1 MFKTI
6 SEALGD
12 KHIQD
17 LSTQEIIDLMESG
30 LNMKFSAEQVAIL
43 KNDFM
48 RPLLVNACAGS
59 GKTTIF
65 ILMAL
70 IAIAKG
76 NTEPNEIL
84 GITFSHKS
92 RVDMGER
99 FDNFVSELSDTGLD
113 LSYGRPNF
121 TTFHALFYQ
130 LLRQNPEY
138 RTAQIL
144 TTYRLF
150 IRDLSDQIKHPSN
163 VITKA
168 EMLEEMFDL
177 NGYMINQGLT
187 RDGILPDESVGK
199 PLNEA
204 IKVMAEYSR
213 QNHTDEFYEDYV
225 DVINK
230 YQELKRQ
237 NGYIDF
243 NDMKL
248 LLLESMND
256 PQYLQYYQNI
266 MSRYK
271 IAVIDEFQDID
282 NLQWQIISKLLSPE
296 TMAHLI
302 VIGDDDQSI
311 YSFRGSNPKYILNY
325 KRLLPN
331 AQKHNLSTNYRT
343 GEKILKRVIPLIK
356 KNHVRLDKELLSGR
370 KDQGKF
376 VLYSSKKS
384 GFSDDSKMLRRLVK
398 QINDPE
404 INNDDIAILVRYNSS
419 RMLLADWLAN
429 QKIYA
434 NINNAGAI
442 LQNNLVYRIITELM
456 KSLWQD
462 KYKYFADQANRIG
475 FRAYKDH
482 TTKVEARTDDKFHKL
497 SKYLL
502 GAEAYNAET
511 NTPYKRTDDRVK
523 VYFNSIKRFRT
534 RMDEADNEESRTK
547 LAKSLIKDLYKA
559 ATKLTDKYFDYM
571 EEKNFMS
578 KVEVNDI
585 KKYLEEELDKYDNI
599 DDFFFDEEHKKE
611 ILSDRM
617 EQGKQ
622 EHRIQFL
629 SLHQA
634 KGLEFKYV
642 YLYGLTNKEV
652 ESAGKVLNDWFPP
665 EMPFDQFTKQWKLV
679 YNQSFKFLENALK
692 SAHIDDYKD
701 ITNNNAFN
709 PINIE
714 KTLAKKKEFAMFHAF
729 YKEVENY
736 SAFIE
741 EERRLLYVG
750 VTRAQQELCLRIA
763 PDSNPLL
770 FDLNLPKK
778 KPKNT
783 PTKEKSQ

>member
-1 MFKTI
+1 MGDETI
-6 SEALGD
+6 QE
-12 KHIQD
+12 
-17 LSTQEIIDLMESG
+17 LSTKEIIDLMESG
-30 LNMKFSAEQVAIL
+30 LNMKFSAEQIKIL
-43 KNDFM
+43 NNDFM

-70 IAIAKG
+70 IAVAKG
-76 NTEPNEIL
+76 NAAPDEIL

-92 RVDMGER
+92 RVDMGDR
-99 FDNFVSELSDTGLD
+99 FDKFVKELSDTGLEFPI
-113 LSYGRPNF
+113 GRPNF

-138 RTAQIL
+138 QRSQVL
-144 TTYRLF
+144 TSYRLF
-150 IRDLSDQIKHPSN
+150 MRDLSDQIKHPSN

-168 EMLEEMFDL
+168 EMLGEMFDL
-177 NGYMINQGLT
+177 NDYMINQGLT
-187 RDGILPDESVGK
+187 TNGVLPTVTEDK
-199 PLNEA
+199 PLRES
-204 IKVMAEYSR
+204 IKVMSEYSR
-213 QNHTDEFYEDYV
+213 QNHDDDFYADYL

-230 YQELKRQ
+230 YQELKRR

-256 PQYLQYYQNI
+256 PQYLQYYQRI
-266 MSRYK
+266 MARYK

-282 NLQWQIISKLLSPE
+282 NLQWEIISKLLSPE
-296 TMAHLI
+296 TMQHLI

-311 YSFRGSNPKYILNY
+311 YSFRGSNPQYILNY
-325 KRLLPN
+325 KQLLPD
-331 AQKHNLSTNYRT
+331 AQKLNLSTNYRT

-356 KNHVRLDKELLSGR
+356 QNHVRLDKELLSGR
-370 KDQGKF
+370 PDVGKF

-384 GFSDDSKMLRRLVK
+384 GFSGGSKMLKRLVK
-398 QINDPE
+398 QVNDPE
-404 INNDDIAILVRYNSS
+404 INNNDIAILVRYNSS

-434 NINNAGAI
+434 NINNSGAI
-442 LQNNLVYRIITELM
+442 LQNNLIYRIITELM
-456 KSLWQD
+456 KALWQD
-462 KYKYFADQANRIG
+462 KYKYFSSQANRIG

-482 TTKVEARTDDKFHKL
+482 TTKVEKRADDEFNKL

-502 GAEAYNAET
+502 AAEAYNAET
-511 NTPYKRTDDRVK
+511 NTPYKRTDERVQ
-523 VYFNSIKRFRT
+523 VYFNSIKRFKT
-534 RMDEADNEESRTK
+534 RMDEADNDETRQK
-547 LAKSLIKDLYKA
+547 LSKSLIKDLYTA
-559 ATKLTDKYFDYM
+559 ATKLTDRYFDFM

-585 KKYLEEELDKYDNI
+585 KKYLEDELDEYKNI
-599 DDFFFDEEHKKE
+599 DDFFFDEEHKKD
-611 ILSDRM
+611 ILSNRM
-617 EQGKQ
+617 EQDKQ
-622 EHRIQFL
+622 QHRIQFL

-642 YLYGLTNKEV
+642 YLYGLTDKEV
-652 ESAGKVLNDWFPP
+652 ERAGVVLNNWFPP
-665 EMPFDQFTKQWKLV
+665 EMTMAQFVKQWKYI
-679 YNQSFKFLENALK
+679 YNRSFEFLEHALQA
-692 SAHIDDYKD
+692 AHIDNYKE

-709 PINIE
+709 PVNMD
-714 KTLAKKKEFAMFHAF
+714 KTLEKSKEYAMFHTF

-750 VTRAQQELCLRIA
+750 VTRAQQELSLRIA

-770 FDLNLPKK
+770 FELKLPKK
-778 KPKNT
+778 KPK
-783 PTKEKSQ
+783 K

>member
-1 MFKTI
+1 M
-6 SEALGD
+6 ED
-12 KHIQD
+12 NNIQE
-17 LSTQEIIDLMESG
+17 LSIPEIIDLMESG
-30 LNMKFSAEQVAIL
+30 LKMKFSTEQIAIL
-43 KNDFM
+43 NNDFSK
-48 RPLLVNACAGS
+48 PLLVNACAGS

-70 IAIAKG
+70 IAIAQNK
-76 NTEPNEIL
+76 TEPNEIL

-99 FDNFVSELSDTGLD
+99 YNKFVEQLENTGLD
-113 LSYGRPNF
+113 LSTGRPNF

-138 RTAQIL
+138 RNAQVL

-150 IRDLSDQIKHPSN
+150 IRDLSDEIKHPSN

-168 EMLEEMFDL
+168 EMLEEMFNL
-177 NGYMINQGLT
+177 NDYMINQGLT
-187 RDGILPDESVGK
+187 RDGILPDEAVGK
-199 PLNEA
+199 PLRTA
-204 IKVMAEYSR
+204 IEIMSGYSR
-213 QNHTDEFYEDYV
+213 QKHGDEFFEDYIA
-225 DVINK
+225 VIEK
-230 YQELKRQ
+230 YQALKRQ

-256 PQYLQYYQNI
+256 PQYLQYYQRI

-282 NLQWQIISKLLSPE
+282 NLQWQIISQLLSPE
-296 TMAHLI
+296 TMSHLI

-384 GFSDDSKMLRRLVK
+384 GFSGDSKMLRRLVK
-398 QINDPE
+398 QVNDPE
-404 INNDDIAILVRYNSS
+404 INNNDIAILVRYNSS

-442 LQNNLVYRIITELM
+442 LQNNIVYRIITELM
-456 KSLWQD
+456 RAMWQD
-462 KYKYFADQANRIG
+462 KYQYFANQANRIG

-482 TTKVEARTDDKFHKL
+482 TTKVAARTDADFSEL
-497 SKYLL
+497 SEYLL
-502 GAEAYNAET
+502 AAEAYNAEN
-511 NTPYKRTDDRVK
+511 NTPYKRTDERIK
-523 VYFNSIKRFRT
+523 VYFNSIKRFKT
-534 RMDEADNEESRTK
+534 RLVEADNEESKSK

-585 KKYLEEELDKYDNI
+585 KKYLEDELETYQNI
-599 DDFFFDEEHKKE
+599 DDFFSEEEHKKM

-617 EQGKQ
+617 EQDKQ

-652 ESAGKVLNDWFPP
+652 ENAGKVLNEWFPP
-665 EMPFDQFTKQWKLV
+665 EMPFEKFVKEWKV
-679 YNQSFKFLENALK
+679 IYNQSFSFLENALK

-709 PINIE
+709 PINLD
-714 KTLAKKKEFAMFHAF
+714 KTLDKKKEFTMFHTF
-729 YKEVENY
+729 YQEVENY

-770 FDLNLPKK
+770 FDLQLPKK
-778 KPKNT
+778 KNKKNN
-783 PTKEKSQ
+783 

>member
-1 MFKTI
+1 
-6 SEALGD
+6 
-12 KHIQD
+12 
-17 LSTQEIIDLMESG
+17 
-30 LNMKFSAEQVAIL
+30 MKFSAEQIAIL
-43 KNDFM
+43 NNDFSK
-48 RPLLVNACAGS
+48 PLLVNACAGS

-70 IAIAKG
+70 IAIAQG
-76 NTEPNEIL
+76 NAEPNEIL

-92 RVDMGER
+92 RVDMGQR
-99 FDNFVSELSDTGLD
+99 YNKFVAELENTGLD
-113 LSYGRPNF
+113 LSSGRPNF

-138 RTAQIL
+138 RSAQVL
-144 TTYRLF
+144 TSYRLF
-150 IRDLSDQIKHPSN
+150 IRELSDEIKHPSN

-168 EMLEEMFDL
+168 EMLEEMFNL
-177 NGYMINQGLT
+177 NDYMINQGLT
-187 RDGILPDESVGK
+187 RDGILPDEATGK
-199 PLNEA
+199 PLSTA
-204 IKVMAEYSR
+204 IEIMTGYSR
-213 QNHTDEFYEDYV
+213 QKHNDEFFEDYL
-225 DVINK
+225 DVIEK
-230 YQELKRQ
+230 YQSLKRQ

-256 PQYLQYYQNI
+256 PQYLQYYQRI
-266 MSRYK
+266 MARYK

-296 TMAHLI
+296 TMSHLI

-325 KRLLPN
+325 KCLLPN

-384 GFSDDSKMLRRLVK
+384 GFSGDSKMLRRLVK
-398 QINDPE
+398 QVNDPE
-404 INNDDIAILVRYNSS
+404 IENDDIAILVRYNSS

-434 NINNAGAI
+434 NINNSSAI
-442 LQNNLVYRIITELM
+442 LQNNIVYRIITELM
-456 KSLWQD
+456 KAMWQD
-462 KYKYFADQANRIG
+462 KYRYFANQANRIG

-482 TTKVEARTDDKFHKL
+482 TVKVEKRTDDNFHKL

-502 GAEAYNAET
+502 GAEAYNAEN
-511 NTPYKRTDDRVK
+511 NTPYKRTDERVK
-523 VYFNSIKRFRT
+523 IYFNSIQRFKT
-534 RMDEADNEESRTK
+534 KMAEADNVETKNK

-585 KKYLEEELDKYDNI
+585 KKYLEEELETYKNI
-599 DDFFFDEEHKKE
+599 DDFFNEEADKKS

-617 EQGKQ
+617 EQDKQ

-665 EMPFDQFTKQWKLV
+665 EMPFEKFVKEWKVV
-679 YNQSFKFLENALK
+679 YNHSFNFLENALK

-709 PINIE
+709 PINLD
-714 KTLAKKKEFAMFHAF
+714 KTLDKKKEFAMFHTF

-770 FDLNLPKK
+770 FDLQLPKK
-778 KPKNT
+778 KKV
-783 PTKEKSQ
+783 KKI

>member
-1 MFKTI
+1 MMGDETI
-6 SEALGD
+6 QE
-12 KHIQD
+12 
-17 LSTQEIIDLMESG
+17 LSTKEIIDLMESG
-30 LNMKFSAEQVAIL
+30 LNMKFSAEQIKIL
-43 KNDFM
+43 NNDFM

-70 IAIAKG
+70 IAVAKG
-76 NTEPNEIL
+76 NAAPDEIL

-92 RVDMGER
+92 RVDMGDR
-99 FDNFVSELSDTGLD
+99 FDKFVKELSDTGLEFPI
-113 LSYGRPNF
+113 GRPNF

-138 RTAQIL
+138 QRSQVL
-144 TTYRLF
+144 TSYRLF
-150 IRDLSDQIKHPSN
+150 MRDLSDQIKHPSN

-168 EMLEEMFDL
+168 EMLGEMFDL
-177 NGYMINQGLT
+177 NDYMINQGLT
-187 RDGILPDESVGK
+187 TNGVLPTVTEDK
-199 PLNEA
+199 PLRES
-204 IKVMAEYSR
+204 IKVMSEYSR
-213 QNHTDEFYEDYV
+213 QNHDDDFYADYL

-230 YQELKRQ
+230 YQELKRR

-256 PQYLQYYQNI
+256 PQYLQYYQRI
-266 MSRYK
+266 MARYK

-282 NLQWQIISKLLSPE
+282 NLQWEIISKLLSPE
-296 TMAHLI
+296 TMQHLI

-311 YSFRGSNPKYILNY
+311 YSFRGSNPQYILNY
-325 KRLLPN
+325 KQLLPD
-331 AQKHNLSTNYRT
+331 AQKLNLSTNYRT

-356 KNHVRLDKELLSGR
+356 QNHVRLDKELLSGR
-370 KDQGKF
+370 PDVGKF

-384 GFSDDSKMLRRLVK
+384 GFSGGSKMLKRLVK
-398 QINDPE
+398 QVNDPE
-404 INNDDIAILVRYNSS
+404 INNNDIAILVRYNSS

-434 NINNAGAI
+434 NINNSGAI
-442 LQNNLVYRIITELM
+442 LQNNLIYRIITELM
-456 KSLWQD
+456 KALWQD
-462 KYKYFADQANRIG
+462 KYKYFSSQANRIG

-482 TTKVEARTDDKFHKL
+482 TTKVEKRADDEFNKL

-502 GAEAYNAET
+502 AAEAYNAET
-511 NTPYKRTDDRVK
+511 NTPYKRTDERVQ
-523 VYFNSIKRFRT
+523 VYFNSIKRFKT
-534 RMDEADNEESRTK
+534 RMDEADNDETRQK
-547 LAKSLIKDLYKA
+547 LSKSLIKDLYTA
-559 ATKLTDKYFDYM
+559 ATKLTDRYFDFM

-585 KKYLEEELDKYDNI
+585 KKYLEDELDEYKNI
-599 DDFFFDEEHKKE
+599 DDFFFDEEHKKD
-611 ILSDRM
+611 ILSNRM
-617 EQGKQ
+617 EQDKQ
-622 EHRIQFL
+622 QHRIQFL

-642 YLYGLTNKEV
+642 YLYGLTDKEV
-652 ESAGKVLNDWFPP
+652 ERAGVVLNNWFPP
-665 EMPFDQFTKQWKLV
+665 EMTMAQFVKQWKYI
-679 YNQSFKFLENALK
+679 YNRSFEFLEHALQA
-692 SAHIDDYKD
+692 AHIDNYKE

-709 PINIE
+709 PVNMD
-714 KTLAKKKEFAMFHAF
+714 KTLEKSKEYAMFHTF

-750 VTRAQQELCLRIA
+750 VTRAQQELSLRIA

-770 FDLNLPKK
+770 FELKLPKK
-778 KPKNT
+778 KPK
-783 PTKEKSQ
+783 K

>member
-1 MFKTI
+1 MSRI
-6 SEALGD
+6 ILGD
-12 KHIQD
+12 KNIQD
-17 LSTQEIIDLMESG
+17 LSTQEVIDLMESG
-30 LNMKFSAEQVAIL
+30 LNMKFSDEQIAIL
-43 KNDFM
+43 NNDFTK
-48 RPLLVNACAGS
+48 PLLVNACAGS

-76 NTEPNEIL
+76 NADPDEIL

-99 FDNFVSELSDTGLD
+99 YNKFVSELSDSGLD
-113 LSYGRPNF
+113 FAVGRPNF

-130 LLRQNPEY
+130 LLRQNPQY
-138 RTAQIL
+138 RDARVL
-144 TTYRLF
+144 TSYRLF
-150 IRDLSDQIKHPSN
+150 MRDLTDQIKHPSN
-163 VITKA
+163 IITKA

-177 NGYMINQGLT
+177 NDYMINQGLT
-187 RDGILPDESVGK
+187 TDGILPTVSANQ
-199 PLNEA
+199 PLVDS
-204 IKVMAEYSR
+204 IKVMSEFSR
-213 QNHTDEFYEDYV
+213 QNHTEDFYSDYV
-225 DVINK
+225 DVMEQ
-230 YQELKRQ
+230 YQALKRRD
-237 NGYIDF
+237 GYIDF
-243 NDMKL
+243 NDMKML
-248 LLLESMND
+248 LLASMND
-256 PQYLQYYQNI
+256 EQTLKYYQQI

-296 TMAHLI
+296 TMQHLI

-356 KNHVRLDKELLSGR
+356 HNHVRLDKELLSGR
-370 KDQGKF
+370 PDMGKF

-384 GFSDDSKMLRRLVK
+384 GFSGGSKMLKRLVK

-429 QKIYA
+429 QEIYA

-442 LQNNLVYRIITELM
+442 LQNNIVYRIIVGLM
-456 KSLWQD
+456 KALWQD
-462 KYKYFADQANRIG
+462 KYKYFAEQANRIG
-475 FRAYKDH
+475 FRAYKNH
-482 TTKVEARTDDKFHKL
+482 TEKVEARTDDSFRKL

-502 GAEAYNAET
+502 AAEAYNVEN
-511 NTPYKRTDDRVK
+511 NTPFKRTDDRVQ
-523 VYFNSIKRFRT
+523 VYFNSIKRFKT
-534 RMDEADNEESRTK
+534 RMAEAESDESKTK
-547 LAKSLIKDLYKA
+547 IAKSLIKDLYQA
-559 ATKLTDKYFDYM
+559 ATRLTDKYFDYM

-578 KVEVNDI
+578 KTEVNDI
-585 KKYLEEELDKYDNI
+585 KTYLEEELEKYANI

-629 SLHQA
+629 SLHQS

-642 YLYGLTNKEV
+642 YLYGLTDKEV
-652 ESAGKVLNDWFPP
+652 ERSGMALNDWFPP
-665 EMPFDQFTKQWKLV
+665 EMPFDQFVKKWKLIFNKN
-679 YNQSFKFLENALK
+679 YEFLKKALQ

-701 ITNNNAFN
+701 ITDNNAFN
-709 PINIE
+709 PINLD
-714 KTLAKKKEFAMFHAF
+714 KTLDKKKEFTMFHLF
-729 YKEVENY
+729 YKEIENY

-770 FDLNLPKK
+770 FELKLPKK
-778 KPKNT
+778 KPQK
-783 PTKEKSQ
+783 

>member
-1 MFKTI
+1 MGDETI
-6 SEALGD
+6 QE
-12 KHIQD
+12 
-17 LSTQEIIDLMESG
+17 LSTKEIIDLMESG
-30 LNMKFSAEQVAIL
+30 LNMKFSAEQIKIL
-43 KNDFM
+43 NNDFM

-70 IAIAKG
+70 IAVAKG
-76 NTEPNEIL
+76 NAAPDEIL

-99 FDNFVSELSDTGLD
+99 FDKFVKELSDTGLEFPI
-113 LSYGRPNF
+113 GRPNF

-138 RTAQIL
+138 QRSQVL
-144 TTYRLF
+144 TSYRLF
-150 IRDLSDQIKHPSN
+150 MRDLSDQIKHPSN

-168 EMLEEMFDL
+168 EMLGEMFDL
-177 NGYMINQGLT
+177 NDYMINQGLT
-187 RDGILPDESVGK
+187 TNGVLPTVTEDK
-199 PLNEA
+199 PLRES
-204 IKVMAEYSR
+204 IKVMSEYSR
-213 QNHTDEFYEDYV
+213 QNHDDDFYADYL

-230 YQELKRQ
+230 YQELKRR

-256 PQYLQYYQNI
+256 PQYLQYYQRI
-266 MSRYK
+266 MARYK

-282 NLQWQIISKLLSPE
+282 NLQWEIISKLLSPE
-296 TMAHLI
+296 TMQHLI

-311 YSFRGSNPKYILNY
+311 YSFRGSNPQYILNY
-325 KRLLPN
+325 KQLLPD
-331 AQKHNLSTNYRT
+331 AQKLNLSTNYRT

-356 KNHVRLDKELLSGR
+356 QNHVRLDKELLSGR
-370 KDQGKF
+370 PDVGKF

-384 GFSDDSKMLRRLVK
+384 GFSGGSKMLKRLVK
-398 QINDPE
+398 QVNDPE
-404 INNDDIAILVRYNSS
+404 INNNDIAILVRYNSS

-434 NINNAGAI
+434 NINNSGAI
-442 LQNNLVYRIITELM
+442 LQNNLIYRIITELM
-456 KSLWQD
+456 KALWQD
-462 KYKYFADQANRIG
+462 KYKYFSSQANRIG

-482 TTKVEARTDDKFHKL
+482 TTKVEKRADDEFNKL

-502 GAEAYNAET
+502 AAEAYNAET
-511 NTPYKRTDDRVK
+511 NTPYKRTDERVQ
-523 VYFNSIKRFRT
+523 VYFNSIKRFKT
-534 RMDEADNEESRTK
+534 RMDEADNDETRQK
-547 LAKSLIKDLYKA
+547 LSKSLIKDLYTA
-559 ATKLTDKYFDYM
+559 ATKLTDRYFDFM

-585 KKYLEEELDKYDNI
+585 KKYLEDELDEYKNI
-599 DDFFFDEEHKKE
+599 DDFFFDEEHKKD
-611 ILSDRM
+611 ILSNRM
-617 EQGKQ
+617 EQDKQ
-622 EHRIQFL
+622 QHRIQFL

-642 YLYGLTNKEV
+642 YLYGLTDKEV
-652 ESAGKVLNDWFPP
+652 ERAGVVLNNWFPP
-665 EMPFDQFTKQWKLV
+665 EMTIEQFVKQWKYI
-679 YNQSFKFLENALK
+679 YNRSFEFLERALQ
-692 SAHIDDYKD
+692 SAHIDNYKE

-709 PINIE
+709 PINMD
-714 KTLAKKKEFAMFHAF
+714 KTLEKSKEYAMFHTF

-750 VTRAQQELCLRIA
+750 VTRAQQELSLRIA

-770 FDLNLPKK
+770 FELKLPKK
-778 KPKNT
+778 KPK
-783 PTKEKSQ
+783 K

>member
-1 MFKTI
+1 MKVMGDKTI
-6 SEALGD
+6 QE
-12 KHIQD
+12 
-17 LSTQEIIDLMESG
+17 LSTNEIIDLMESG
-30 LNMKFSAEQVAIL
+30 LNMKFSDEQIKIL
-43 KNDFM
+43 NNDFTK
-48 RPLLVNACAGS
+48 PLLVNACAGS

-70 IAIAKG
+70 IAVAKG
-76 NTEPNEIL
+76 NADPDEIL

-92 RVDMGER
+92 RVDMGNR
-99 FDNFVSELSDTGLD
+99 FNKFVTELSDTGLEFPV
-113 LSYGRPNF
+113 GRPNF

-138 RTAQIL
+138 RDAQVL
-144 TTYRLF
+144 TSYRLF
-150 IRDLSDQIKHPSN
+150 MRDLSDQIKHPSN

-177 NGYMINQGLT
+177 NEYMINQGLT
-187 RDGILPDESVGK
+187 TDGILPTVTENE
-199 PLNEA
+199 PLSQS

-213 QNHTDEFYEDYV
+213 QNHDDNFYEDYV
-225 DVINK
+225 DVIDK
-230 YQELKRQ
+230 YQELKRRD
-237 NGYIDF
+237 GYIDF
-243 NDMKL
+243 NDMKML
-248 LLLESMND
+248 LLDSMNN
-256 PQYLQYYQNI
+256 PEYLQYYQNI

-296 TMAHLI
+296 TMQHLI

-311 YSFRGSNPKYILNY
+311 YSFRGSNPQYILNY
-325 KRLLPN
+325 KRLLPD
-331 AQKHNLSTNYRT
+331 AQKLNLSTNYRT
-343 GEKILKRVIPLIK
+343 GEKILKRVVPLIK
-356 KNHVRLDKELLSGR
+356 HNHVRLDKDLLSGR
-370 KDQGKF
+370 PDVGKF

-384 GFSDDSKMLRRLVK
+384 GFSRTSKMLKRLVK

-429 QKIYA
+429 QEIYA
-434 NINNAGAI
+434 NINNSGAI
-442 LQNNLVYRIITELM
+442 LQNNLIYRIITELM
-456 KSLWQD
+456 KALWQD
-462 KYKYFADQANRIG
+462 KYKYFANQANRIG

-482 TTKVEARTDDKFHKL
+482 TIKVETRANDEFHKL

-502 GAEAYNAET
+502 AAEAYNAET
-511 NTPYKRTDDRVK
+511 NTPYKRTDERVQ
-523 VYFNSIKRFRT
+523 VYFNSIKRFKNK
-534 RMDEADNEESRTK
+534 MNDSDDEATK
-547 LAKSLIKDLYKA
+547 QKLSKSLMKDLYKA
-559 ATKLTDKYFDYM
+559 AIKLTDKYFDFM
-571 EEKNFMS
+571 EDKNFMS

-585 KKYLEEELDKYDNI
+585 KAYLEEEIETYTDVDA
-599 DDFFFDEEHKKE
+599 FFLDEEQKKN
-611 ILSDRM
+611 ILSSRM

-652 ESAGKVLNDWFPP
+652 ESAAVALNNWFPP
-665 EMPFDQFTKQWKLV
+665 EMPFDQFVKKWKLV
-679 YNQSFKFLENALK
+679 YNKSYEFLERALQ
-692 SAHIDDYKD
+692 SAHIDNYKD
-701 ITNNNAFN
+701 ITNNNGFN
-709 PINIE
+709 PINLD
-714 KTLAKKKEFAMFHAF
+714 KTLDKKKEFSMFHIF

-770 FDLNLPKK
+770 FEMRLPKK
-778 KPKNT
+778 K
-783 PTKEKSQ
+783 TKK

>member
-1 MFKTI
+1 MSI
-6 SEALGD
+6 VLGD
-12 KHIQD
+12 KNIQE
-17 LSTQEIIDLMESG
+17 LSTEEIIDLMESG
-30 LNMKFSAEQVAIL
+30 LNMKFSAEQIAIL
-43 KNDFM
+43 NNDFT

-70 IAIAKG
+70 ITIAK
-76 NTEPNEIL
+76 NNAEPDEIL

-99 FDNFVSELSDTGLD
+99 YDRFVKELSDTGLNF
-113 LSYGRPNF
+113 SIGRPNF

-138 RTAQIL
+138 QQAQVL

-177 NGYMINQGLT
+177 NDYMINQGLT
-187 RDGILPDESVGK
+187 TDGVLPDSTTGK
-199 PLNEA
+199 PLSAA
-204 IKVMAEYSR
+204 IKVMSEFSR
-213 QNHTDEFYEDYV
+213 QNHTEDFYSDYV
-225 DVINK
+225 NVIEK
-230 YQELKRQ
+230 YQELKRR

-248 LLLESMND
+248 LLLESMKD
-256 PQYLQYYQNI
+256 PQYLQYYQRI

-282 NLQWQIISKLLSPE
+282 NLQWKIISKLLSPE
-296 TMAHLI
+296 TMQHLI

-343 GEKILKRVIPLIK
+343 GEKILDRVIPLIK

-370 KDQGKF
+370 KDMGKF

-384 GFSDDSKMLRRLVK
+384 GFSGESKMLKRLVK

-429 QKIYA
+429 QKIYT

-442 LQNNLVYRIITELM
+442 LQNNIVYRIITELM
-456 KSLWQD
+456 KALWQD
-462 KYKYFADQANRIG
+462 KYRYFANQANRIG

-482 TTKVEARTDDKFHKL
+482 TGKVEARTDDNFRKL

-502 GAEAYNAET
+502 AAEAYNAET
-511 NTPYKRTDDRVK
+511 NTPYKRTDDRIK
-523 VYFNSIKRFRT
+523 VYYNSIQRFKT
-534 RMDEADNEESRTK
+534 RMDEADNDESK
-547 LAKSLIKDLYKA
+547 QKISKSLIKDLYKA

-585 KKYLEEELDKYDNI
+585 KKYLEDELEKYQSI
-599 DDFFFDEEHKKE
+599 DDFFTDEANKKD

-665 EMPFDQFTKQWKLV
+665 EMPFDQFVKKWKLV
-679 YNQSFKFLENALK
+679 YKQSFKFLENSLK
-692 SAHIDDYKD
+692 SAHIDNYKD

-709 PINIE
+709 PINLD
-714 KTLAKKKEFAMFHAF
+714 KTLDKKKEFSMFHVF

-750 VTRAQQELCLRIA
+750 VTRAQQELVLRIA

-770 FDLNLPKK
+770 FDLKLPKK
-778 KPKNT
+778 KSKKT
-783 PTKEKSQ
+783 EKK

>member
-1 MFKTI
+1 
-6 SEALGD
+6 
-12 KHIQD
+12 
-17 LSTQEIIDLMESG
+17 MESG
-30 LNMKFSAEQVAIL
+30 LNMKFSAEQIAIL
-43 KNDFM
+43 NNDFSK
-48 RPLLVNACAGS
+48 PLLVNACAGS

-70 IAIAKG
+70 IAIAQG
-76 NTEPNEIL
+76 NAEPNEIL

-92 RVDMGER
+92 RVDMGQR
-99 FDNFVSELSDTGLD
+99 YNKFVAELENTGLN
-113 LSYGRPNF
+113 LSSGRPNF

-138 RTAQIL
+138 RSAQVL
-144 TTYRLF
+144 TSYRLF
-150 IRDLSDQIKHPSN
+150 IRELSDEIKHPSN

-168 EMLEEMFDL
+168 EMLEEMFNL
-177 NGYMINQGLT
+177 NDYMINQGLT
-187 RDGILPDESVGK
+187 RDGILPDEATGK
-199 PLNEA
+199 PLSTA
-204 IKVMAEYSR
+204 IEIMTGYSR
-213 QNHTDEFYEDYV
+213 QKHNDEFFEDYL
-225 DVINK
+225 DVIEK
-230 YQELKRQ
+230 YQSLKRQ

-256 PQYLQYYQNI
+256 PQYLQYYQRI
-266 MSRYK
+266 MARYK

-296 TMAHLI
+296 TMSHLI

-325 KRLLPN
+325 KCLLPN

-356 KNHVRLDKELLSGR
+356 KNHERLDKELLSGR

-384 GFSDDSKMLRRLVK
+384 GFSGDSKMLRRLVK
-398 QINDPE
+398 QVNDPE
-404 INNDDIAILVRYNSS
+404 IENDDIAILVRYNSS

-434 NINNAGAI
+434 NINNSSAI
-442 LQNNLVYRIITELM
+442 LQNNIVYRIITELM
-456 KSLWQD
+456 KAMWQD
-462 KYKYFADQANRIG
+462 KYRYFANQANRIG

-482 TTKVEARTDDKFHKL
+482 TVKVEKRTDDNFHKL

-502 GAEAYNAET
+502 GAEAYNAEN
-511 NTPYKRTDDRVK
+511 NTPYKRTDERVK
-523 VYFNSIKRFRT
+523 IYFNSIQRFKT
-534 RMDEADNEESRTK
+534 KMAEADNVETKNK

-585 KKYLEEELDKYDNI
+585 KKYLEEELETYKNI
-599 DDFFFDEEHKKE
+599 DDFFNEEADKKS

-617 EQGKQ
+617 EQDKQ

-665 EMPFDQFTKQWKLV
+665 EMPFEKFVKEWKVV
-679 YNQSFKFLENALK
+679 YNHSFNFLENALK

-709 PINIE
+709 PINLD
-714 KTLAKKKEFAMFHAF
+714 KTLDKKKEFAMFHTF

-770 FDLNLPKK
+770 FDLQLPKK
-778 KPKNT
+778 KKV
-783 PTKEKSQ
+783 KKI

>member
-1 MFKTI
+1 
-6 SEALGD
+6 
-12 KHIQD
+12 
-17 LSTQEIIDLMESG
+17 MESG
-30 LNMKFSAEQVAIL
+30 LNMKFSAEQIAIL
-43 KNDFM
+43 NNDFSK
-48 RPLLVNACAGS
+48 PLLVNACAGS

-70 IAIAKG
+70 IAIAQG
-76 NTEPNEIL
+76 NAEPNEIL

-92 RVDMGER
+92 RVDMGQR
-99 FDNFVSELSDTGLD
+99 YNKFVAELENTGLD
-113 LSYGRPNF
+113 LSSGRPNF

-138 RTAQIL
+138 RSAQVL
-144 TTYRLF
+144 TSYRLF
-150 IRDLSDQIKHPSN
+150 IRELSDEIKHPSN

-168 EMLEEMFDL
+168 EMLEEMFNL
-177 NGYMINQGLT
+177 NDYMINQGLT
-187 RDGILPDESVGK
+187 RDGILPDEATGK
-199 PLNEA
+199 PLSTA
-204 IKVMAEYSR
+204 IEIMTGYSR
-213 QNHTDEFYEDYV
+213 QKHNDEFFEDYL
-225 DVINK
+225 DVIEK
-230 YQELKRQ
+230 YQSLKRQ

-256 PQYLQYYQNI
+256 PQYLQYYQRI
-266 MSRYK
+266 MARYK

-296 TMAHLI
+296 TMSHLI

-325 KRLLPN
+325 KCLLPN

-384 GFSDDSKMLRRLVK
+384 GFSGDSKMLRRLVK
-398 QINDPE
+398 QVNDPE
-404 INNDDIAILVRYNSS
+404 IENDDIAILVRYNSS

-434 NINNAGAI
+434 NINNSSAI
-442 LQNNLVYRIITELM
+442 LQNNIVYRIITELM
-456 KSLWQD
+456 KAMWQD
-462 KYKYFADQANRIG
+462 KYRYFANQANRIG

-482 TTKVEARTDDKFHKL
+482 TVKVEKRTDDNFHKL

-502 GAEAYNAET
+502 GAEAYNAEN
-511 NTPYKRTDDRVK
+511 NTPYKRTDERVK
-523 VYFNSIKRFRT
+523 IYFNSIQRFKT
-534 RMDEADNEESRTK
+534 KMAEADNVETKNK

-559 ATKLTDKYFDYM
+559 VTKLTDKYFDYM

-585 KKYLEEELDKYDNI
+585 KKYLEEELETYKNI
-599 DDFFFDEEHKKE
+599 DDFFNEEADKKS

-617 EQGKQ
+617 EQDKQ

-665 EMPFDQFTKQWKLV
+665 EMPFEKFVKEWKVV
-679 YNQSFKFLENALK
+679 YNHSFNFLENALK

-709 PINIE
+709 PINLD
-714 KTLAKKKEFAMFHAF
+714 KTLDKKKEFAMFHTF

-770 FDLNLPKK
+770 FDLQLPKK
-778 KPKNT
+778 KKV
-783 PTKEKSQ
+783 KKI

>member
-1 MFKTI
+1 MMGDETI
-6 SEALGD
+6 QE
-12 KHIQD
+12 
-17 LSTQEIIDLMESG
+17 LSTKEIIDLMESG
-30 LNMKFSAEQVAIL
+30 LNMKFSAEQIKIL
-43 KNDFM
+43 NNDFM

-70 IAIAKG
+70 IAVAKG
-76 NTEPNEIL
+76 NAAPDEIL

-99 FDNFVSELSDTGLD
+99 FDKFVKELSDTGLEFPV
-113 LSYGRPNF
+113 GRPNF

-138 RTAQIL
+138 QRSQVL
-144 TTYRLF
+144 TSYRLF
-150 IRDLSDQIKHPSN
+150 MRDLSDQIKHPSN

-168 EMLEEMFDL
+168 EMLGEMFDL
-177 NGYMINQGLT
+177 NDYMINQGLT
-187 RDGILPDESVGK
+187 TNGVLPTVTEDK
-199 PLNEA
+199 PLRES
-204 IKVMAEYSR
+204 IKVMSEYSR
-213 QNHTDEFYEDYV
+213 QNHDDDFYADYL

-230 YQELKRQ
+230 YQELKRR

-256 PQYLQYYQNI
+256 PRYLQYYQRI
-266 MSRYK
+266 MARYK

-282 NLQWQIISKLLSPE
+282 NLQWEIISKLLSPE
-296 TMAHLI
+296 TMQHLI

-311 YSFRGSNPKYILNY
+311 YSFRGSNPQYILNY
-325 KRLLPN
+325 KQLLPD
-331 AQKHNLSTNYRT
+331 AQKLNLSTNYRT

-356 KNHVRLDKELLSGR
+356 QNHVRLDKELLSGR
-370 KDQGKF
+370 PDVGKF

-384 GFSDDSKMLRRLVK
+384 GFSGGSKMLKRLVK
-398 QINDPE
+398 QVNDPE
-404 INNDDIAILVRYNSS
+404 INNNDIAILVRYNSS

-434 NINNAGAI
+434 NINNSGAI
-442 LQNNLVYRIITELM
+442 LQNNLIYRIITELM
-456 KSLWQD
+456 KALWQD
-462 KYKYFADQANRIG
+462 KYKYFSSQANRIG

-482 TTKVEARTDDKFHKL
+482 TTKVEKRVDDEFNKL

-502 GAEAYNAET
+502 AAEAYNAET
-511 NTPYKRTDDRVK
+511 NTPYKRTDERVQM
-523 VYFNSIKRFRT
+523 YFNSIKRFKT
-534 RMDEADNEESRTK
+534 RMDEADNDETRQK
-547 LAKSLIKDLYKA
+547 LSKSLIKDLYTA
-559 ATKLTDKYFDYM
+559 ATKLTDRYFDFM

-585 KKYLEEELDKYDNI
+585 KKYLEDELDEYKNI
-599 DDFFFDEEHKKE
+599 DDFFFDEEHKKD
-611 ILSDRM
+611 ILSNRV
-617 EQGKQ
+617 EQDKQ
-622 EHRIQFL
+622 QHRIQFL

-642 YLYGLTNKEV
+642 YLYGLTDKEV
-652 ESAGKVLNDWFPP
+652 ERAGVVLNNWFPP
-665 EMPFDQFTKQWKLV
+665 EMTMAQFVKQWKYI
-679 YNQSFKFLENALK
+679 YNRSFEFLEHALQA
-692 SAHIDDYKD
+692 AHIDNYKE

-709 PINIE
+709 PVNMD
-714 KTLAKKKEFAMFHAF
+714 KTLEKSKEYAMFHTF

-750 VTRAQQELCLRIA
+750 VTRAQQELSLRIA

-770 FDLNLPKK
+770 FELKLPKK
-778 KPKNT
+778 KPK
-783 PTKEKSQ
+783 K

>member
-1 MFKTI
+1 M
-6 SEALGD
+6 GD
-12 KHIQD
+12 KIIQE
-17 LSTQEIIDLMESG
+17 LSTKEIIDLMESG
-30 LNMKFSAEQVAIL
+30 LNMKFSDEQIAIL
-43 KNDFM
+43 NNDFT

-59 GKTTIF
+59 GKTIIF

-76 NTEPNEIL
+76 NADPDEIL

-99 FDNFVSELSDTGLD
+99 YNKFVSELSEIGLKI
-113 LSYGRPNF
+113 SYGRPNF

-138 RTAQIL
+138 QQVQVL
-144 TTYRLF
+144 TSYRLF

-177 NGYMINQGLT
+177 NDYMINQGLT
-187 RDGILPDESVGK
+187 TDGVLPTKTVGQ
-199 PLNEA
+199 PLSET
-204 IKVMAEYSR
+204 IDVMSEFSR
-213 QNHTDEFYEDYV
+213 QNHNQEFYEDYV

-230 YQELKRQ
+230 YQELKRRD
-237 NGYIDF
+237 GYIDF
-243 NDMKL
+243 NDMKM
-248 LLLESMND
+248 LLLESMKD
-256 PQYLQYYQNI
+256 PQYLSYYQQI

-282 NLQWQIISKLLSPE
+282 NLQWQIISQLLAPE
-296 TMAHLI
+296 TMQHLI

-311 YSFRGSNPKYILNY
+311 YSFRGSNPQYILNY
-325 KRLLPN
+325 KRLLPD
-331 AQKHNLSTNYRT
+331 AQKRNLSTNYRT

-356 KNHVRLDKELLSGR
+356 HNHVRLDKELLSGR
-370 KDQGKF
+370 KDIGKF

-384 GFSDDSKMLRRLVK
+384 GFSGGSKMLKRLVK

-429 QKIYA
+429 QQIYA
-434 NINNAGAI
+434 DINNSSAV
-442 LQNNLVYRIITELM
+442 LQNNIVYRILTELM
-456 KSLWQD
+456 KALWQD
-462 KYKYFADQANRIG
+462 KYKYFANQANRIG

-482 TTKVEARTDDKFHKL
+482 TDKVLTRAGDEFHKL

-502 GAEAYNAET
+502 AAEAYNAET
-511 NTPYKRTDDRVK
+511 NTPHKRTDERIQ
-523 VYFNSIKRFRT
+523 VYFNSIKRFKGRL
-534 RMDEADNEESRTK
+534 EESKDAERKQK
-547 LAKSLIKDLYKA
+547 LSQSLIKDLYKA
-559 ATKLTDKYFDYM
+559 ATRLTDKYFNYM

-578 KVEVNDI
+578 KTEVNDI
-585 KKYLEEELDKYDNI
+585 KKYLEDELATYTNI
-599 DDFFFDEEHKKE
+599 DNFFLDEEQKKA
-611 ILSDRM
+611 ILSSRM

-629 SLHQA
+629 SLHQS

-652 ESAGKVLNDWFPP
+652 ETAGVAVNEWFPP
-665 EMPFDQFTKQWKLV
+665 EMPFDQFVKKWKLI
-679 YNQSFKFLENALK
+679 YNKSYDFLERALK
-692 SAHIDDYKD
+692 AAHIDDYKD

-709 PINIE
+709 PINLDR
-714 KTLAKKKEFAMFHAF
+714 TLDKKKEFVMFHTF
-729 YKEVENY
+729 YKEIENY
-736 SAFIE
+736 SEFIE

-770 FDLNLPKK
+770 FELKLPKK
-778 KPKNT
+778 KSK
-783 PTKEKSQ
+783 K

>member
-1 MFKTI
+1 
-6 SEALGD
+6 
-12 KHIQD
+12 
-17 LSTQEIIDLMESG
+17 MESG
-30 LNMKFSAEQVAIL
+30 LNMKFSAEQIAIL
-43 KNDFM
+43 NNDFSK
-48 RPLLVNACAGS
+48 PLLVNACAGS

-70 IAIAKG
+70 IAIAQG
-76 NTEPNEIL
+76 NAEPNEIL

-92 RVDMGER
+92 RVDMGQR
-99 FDNFVSELSDTGLD
+99 YNKFVAELENTGLD
-113 LSYGRPNF
+113 LSSGRPNF

-138 RTAQIL
+138 RSAQVL
-144 TTYRLF
+144 TSYRLF
-150 IRDLSDQIKHPSN
+150 IRELSDEIKHPSN

-168 EMLEEMFDL
+168 EMLEEMFNL
-177 NGYMINQGLT
+177 NDYMINQGLT
-187 RDGILPDESVGK
+187 RDGILPDEATGK
-199 PLNEA
+199 PLSTA
-204 IKVMAEYSR
+204 IEIMTGYSR
-213 QNHTDEFYEDYV
+213 QKHSDEFFEDYL
-225 DVINK
+225 DVIEK
-230 YQELKRQ
+230 YQSLKRQ

-256 PQYLQYYQNI
+256 PQYLQYYQRI
-266 MSRYK
+266 MARYK

-296 TMAHLI
+296 TMSHLI

-384 GFSDDSKMLRRLVK
+384 GFSGDSKMLRRLVK
-398 QINDPE
+398 QVNDPE
-404 INNDDIAILVRYNSS
+404 IENDDIAILVRYNSS

-434 NINNAGAI
+434 NINNSSAI
-442 LQNNLVYRIITELM
+442 LQNNIVYRIITELM
-456 KSLWQD
+456 KAMWQD
-462 KYKYFADQANRIG
+462 KYRYFANQANRIG

-482 TTKVEARTDDKFHKL
+482 TVKVEKRTDDNFHKL

-502 GAEAYNAET
+502 GAEAYNAEN
-511 NTPYKRTDDRVK
+511 NTPYKRTDERVK
-523 VYFNSIKRFRT
+523 TYFNSIQRFKT
-534 RMDEADNEESRTK
+534 KMAEADNVETKNK

-585 KKYLEEELDKYDNI
+585 KKYLEEELETYKNI
-599 DDFFFDEEHKKE
+599 DDFFNEEADKKS

-617 EQGKQ
+617 EQDKQ

-665 EMPFDQFTKQWKLV
+665 EMPFEKFVKEWKAV
-679 YNQSFKFLENALK
+679 YNHSFNFLENALK

-709 PINIE
+709 PVNLD
-714 KTLAKKKEFAMFHAF
+714 KTLDKKKEFAMFHTF
-729 YKEVENY
+729 YKEIENY

-770 FDLNLPKK
+770 FDLQLPKK
-778 KPKNT
+778 KKV
-783 PTKEKSQ
+783 KKI

>member
-1 MFKTI
+1 MMGDETI
-6 SEALGD
+6 QE
-12 KHIQD
+12 
-17 LSTQEIIDLMESG
+17 LSTKEIIDLMESG
-30 LNMKFSAEQVAIL
+30 LNMKFSAEQIKIL
-43 KNDFM
+43 NNDFM

-70 IAIAKG
+70 IAVAKG
-76 NTEPNEIL
+76 NAAPDEIL

-99 FDNFVSELSDTGLD
+99 FDKFVKELSDTGLEFPI
-113 LSYGRPNF
+113 GRPNF

-138 RTAQIL
+138 QRSQVL
-144 TTYRLF
+144 TSYRLF
-150 IRDLSDQIKHPSN
+150 MRDLSDQIKHPSN

-168 EMLEEMFDL
+168 EMLGEMFDL
-177 NGYMINQGLT
+177 NDYMINQGLT
-187 RDGILPDESVGK
+187 TNGVLPTVTEDK
-199 PLNEA
+199 PLRES
-204 IKVMAEYSR
+204 IKVMSEYSR
-213 QNHTDEFYEDYV
+213 QNHDDDFYADYL

-230 YQELKRQ
+230 YQELKRR

-256 PQYLQYYQNI
+256 PQYLQYYQRI
-266 MSRYK
+266 MARYK

-282 NLQWQIISKLLSPE
+282 NLQWEIISKLLSPE
-296 TMAHLI
+296 TMQHLI

-311 YSFRGSNPKYILNY
+311 YSFRGSNPQYILNY
-325 KRLLPN
+325 KQLLPD
-331 AQKHNLSTNYRT
+331 AQKLNLSTNYRT

-356 KNHVRLDKELLSGR
+356 QNHVRLDKELLSGR
-370 KDQGKF
+370 PDVGKF

-384 GFSDDSKMLRRLVK
+384 GFSGGSKMLKRLVK
-398 QINDPE
+398 QVNDPE
-404 INNDDIAILVRYNSS
+404 INNNDIAILVRYNSS

-434 NINNAGAI
+434 NINNSGAI
-442 LQNNLVYRIITELM
+442 LQNNLIYRIITELM
-456 KSLWQD
+456 KALWQD
-462 KYKYFADQANRIG
+462 KYKYFSSQANRIG

-482 TTKVEARTDDKFHKL
+482 TTKVEKRADDEFNKL

-502 GAEAYNAET
+502 AAEAYNAET
-511 NTPYKRTDDRVK
+511 NTPYKRTDERVQ
-523 VYFNSIKRFRT
+523 VYFNSIKRFKT
-534 RMDEADNEESRTK
+534 RMDEADNDETRQK
-547 LAKSLIKDLYKA
+547 LSKSLIKDLYTA
-559 ATKLTDKYFDYM
+559 ATKLTDRYFDFM

-585 KKYLEEELDKYDNI
+585 KKYLEDELDEYKNI
-599 DDFFFDEEHKKE
+599 DDFFFDEEHKKD
-611 ILSDRM
+611 ILSNRM
-617 EQGKQ
+617 EQDKQ
-622 EHRIQFL
+622 QHRIQFL

-642 YLYGLTNKEV
+642 YLYGLTDKEV
-652 ESAGKVLNDWFPP
+652 ERAGVVLNNWFPP
-665 EMPFDQFTKQWKLV
+665 EMTIEQFVKQWKYI
-679 YNQSFKFLENALK
+679 YNRSFEFLERALQ
-692 SAHIDDYKD
+692 SAHIDNYKE

-709 PINIE
+709 PINMD
-714 KTLAKKKEFAMFHAF
+714 KTLEKSKEYAMFHTF

-750 VTRAQQELCLRIA
+750 VTRAQQELSLRIA

-770 FDLNLPKK
+770 FELKLPKK
-778 KPKNT
+778 KPK
-783 PTKEKSQ
+783 K

>member
-1 MFKTI
+1 
-6 SEALGD
+6 
-12 KHIQD
+12 
-17 LSTQEIIDLMESG
+17 MESG
-30 LNMKFSAEQVAIL
+30 LNMKFSAEQIAIL
-43 KNDFM
+43 NNDFSK
-48 RPLLVNACAGS
+48 PLLVNACAGS

-70 IAIAKG
+70 IAIAQG
-76 NTEPNEIL
+76 NAEPNEIL

-92 RVDMGER
+92 RVDMGQR
-99 FDNFVSELSDTGLD
+99 YNKFVAELENTGLD
-113 LSYGRPNF
+113 LSSGRPNF

-138 RTAQIL
+138 RSAQVL
-144 TTYRLF
+144 TSYRLF
-150 IRDLSDQIKHPSN
+150 IRELSDEIKHPSN

-168 EMLEEMFDL
+168 EMLEEMFNL
-177 NGYMINQGLT
+177 NDYMINQGLT
-187 RDGILPDESVGK
+187 RDGILPDEATGK
-199 PLNEA
+199 PLSTA
-204 IKVMAEYSR
+204 IEIMTGYSR
-213 QNHTDEFYEDYV
+213 QKHSDEFFEDYL
-225 DVINK
+225 DVIEK
-230 YQELKRQ
+230 YQSLKRQ

-256 PQYLQYYQNI
+256 PQYLQYYQRI
-266 MSRYK
+266 MARYK

-296 TMAHLI
+296 TMSHLI

-384 GFSDDSKMLRRLVK
+384 GFSGDSKMLRRLVK
-398 QINDPE
+398 QVNDPE
-404 INNDDIAILVRYNSS
+404 IENDDIAILVRYNSS

-434 NINNAGAI
+434 NINNSSAI
-442 LQNNLVYRIITELM
+442 LQNNIVYRIITELM
-456 KSLWQD
+456 KAMWQD
-462 KYKYFADQANRIG
+462 KYRYFANQANRIG

-482 TTKVEARTDDKFHKL
+482 TVKVEKRTDDNFHKL

-502 GAEAYNAET
+502 GAEAYNAEN
-511 NTPYKRTDDRVK
+511 NTPYKRTDERVK
-523 VYFNSIKRFRT
+523 TYFNSIQRFKT
-534 RMDEADNEESRTK
+534 KMAEADNVETKNK

-585 KKYLEEELDKYDNI
+585 KKYLEEELETYKNI
-599 DDFFFDEEHKKE
+599 DDFFNEEADKKS

-617 EQGKQ
+617 EQDKQ

-665 EMPFDQFTKQWKLV
+665 EMPFEKFVKEWKVV
-679 YNQSFKFLENALK
+679 YNHSFNFLENALK

-709 PINIE
+709 PVNLD
-714 KTLAKKKEFAMFHAF
+714 KTLDKKKEFAMFHTF
-729 YKEVENY
+729 YKEIENY

-770 FDLNLPKK
+770 FDLQLPKK
-778 KPKNT
+778 KKV
-783 PTKEKSQ
+783 KKI

>member
-1 MFKTI
+1 
-6 SEALGD
+6 
-12 KHIQD
+12 
-17 LSTQEIIDLMESG
+17 MESG
-30 LNMKFSAEQVAIL
+30 LNMKFSAEQIAIL
-43 KNDFM
+43 NNDFSK
-48 RPLLVNACAGS
+48 PLLVNACAGS

-70 IAIAKG
+70 IAIAQG
-76 NTEPNEIL
+76 NAEPNEIL

-92 RVDMGER
+92 RVDMGQR
-99 FDNFVSELSDTGLD
+99 YNKFVAELENTGLD
-113 LSYGRPNF
+113 LSSGRPNF

-138 RTAQIL
+138 RSAQVL
-144 TTYRLF
+144 TSYRLF
-150 IRDLSDQIKHPSN
+150 IRELSDEIKHPSN

-168 EMLEEMFDL
+168 EMLEEMFNL
-177 NGYMINQGLT
+177 NDYMINQGLT
-187 RDGILPDESVGK
+187 RDGILPDEATGK
-199 PLNEA
+199 PLSTA
-204 IKVMAEYSR
+204 IEIMTGYSR
-213 QNHTDEFYEDYV
+213 QKHSDEFFEDYL
-225 DVINK
+225 DVIEK
-230 YQELKRQ
+230 YQSLKRQ

-256 PQYLQYYQNI
+256 PQYLQYYQRI
-266 MSRYK
+266 MARYK

-296 TMAHLI
+296 TMSHLI

-384 GFSDDSKMLRRLVK
+384 GFSGDSKMLRRLVK
-398 QINDPE
+398 QVNDPE
-404 INNDDIAILVRYNSS
+404 IENDDIAILVRYNSS

-434 NINNAGAI
+434 NINNSSAI
-442 LQNNLVYRIITELM
+442 LQNNIVYRIITELM
-456 KSLWQD
+456 KAMWQD
-462 KYKYFADQANRIG
+462 KYRYFANQANRIG

-482 TTKVEARTDDKFHKL
+482 TVKVEKRTDDNFHKL

-502 GAEAYNAET
+502 GAEAYNAEN
-511 NTPYKRTDDRVK
+511 NTPYKRTDERVK
-523 VYFNSIKRFRT
+523 TYFNSIQRFKT
-534 RMDEADNEESRTK
+534 KMAEADNVETKNK

-585 KKYLEEELDKYDNI
+585 KKYLEEELETYKNI
-599 DDFFFDEEHKKE
+599 DDFFNEEADKKS

-617 EQGKQ
+617 EQDKQ

-665 EMPFDQFTKQWKLV
+665 EMPFEKFVKEWKVV
-679 YNQSFKFLENALK
+679 YNHSFNFLENALK

-709 PINIE
+709 PVNLD
-714 KTLAKKKEFAMFHAF
+714 KTLDKKKEFAMFHTF
-729 YKEVENY
+729 YKEIENY

-770 FDLNLPKK
+770 FDLQLPKK
-778 KPKNT
+778 KK
-783 PTKEKSQ
+783 

>member
-1 MFKTI
+1 
-6 SEALGD
+6 
-12 KHIQD
+12 
-17 LSTQEIIDLMESG
+17 MESG
-30 LNMKFSAEQVAIL
+30 LNMKFSAEQIAIL
-43 KNDFM
+43 NNDFSK
-48 RPLLVNACAGS
+48 PLLVNACAGS

-70 IAIAKG
+70 IAIAQG
-76 NTEPNEIL
+76 NAEPNEIL

-92 RVDMGER
+92 RVDMGQR
-99 FDNFVSELSDTGLD
+99 YNKFVAELENTGLD
-113 LSYGRPNF
+113 LSSGRPNF

-138 RTAQIL
+138 RSAQVL
-144 TTYRLF
+144 TSYRLF
-150 IRDLSDQIKHPSN
+150 IRELSDEIKHPSN

-168 EMLEEMFDL
+168 EMLEEMFNL
-177 NGYMINQGLT
+177 NDYMINQGLT
-187 RDGILPDESVGK
+187 RDGILPDEATGK
-199 PLNEA
+199 PLSTA
-204 IKVMAEYSR
+204 IEIMTAYSR
-213 QNHTDEFYEDYV
+213 QKHSDEFFEDYL
-225 DVINK
+225 DVIEK
-230 YQELKRQ
+230 YQSLKRQ

-256 PQYLQYYQNI
+256 PQYLQYYQRI
-266 MSRYK
+266 MARYK

-296 TMAHLI
+296 TMSHLI

-384 GFSDDSKMLRRLVK
+384 GFSGDSKMLRRLVK
-398 QINDPE
+398 QVNDPE
-404 INNDDIAILVRYNSS
+404 IENDDIAILVRYNSS

-434 NINNAGAI
+434 NINNSSAI
-442 LQNNLVYRIITELM
+442 LQNNIVYRIITELM
-456 KSLWQD
+456 KAIWQD
-462 KYKYFADQANRIG
+462 KYRYFANQANRIG

-482 TTKVEARTDDKFHKL
+482 TVKVEKRTDDNFHKL

-502 GAEAYNAET
+502 GAEAYNAEN
-511 NTPYKRTDDRVK
+511 NTPYKRTDERVK
-523 VYFNSIKRFRT
+523 IYFNSIQRFKT
-534 RMDEADNEESRTK
+534 KMAEADNVETKNK

-585 KKYLEEELDKYDNI
+585 KKYLEEELETYKNI
-599 DDFFFDEEHKKE
+599 DDFFNEEADKKS

-617 EQGKQ
+617 EQDKQ

-665 EMPFDQFTKQWKLV
+665 EMPFEKFVKEWKVV
-679 YNQSFKFLENALK
+679 YNHSFSFLENALK

-709 PINIE
+709 PINLD
-714 KTLAKKKEFAMFHAF
+714 KTLDKKKEFAMFHTF
-729 YKEVENY
+729 YKEIENY

-770 FDLNLPKK
+770 FDLQLPKK
-778 KPKNT
+778 KKV
-783 PTKEKSQ
+783 KKYRE

>member
-1 MFKTI
+1 M
-6 SEALGD
+6 ED

-17 LSTQEIIDLMESG
+17 LSTAEIIGQMESG
-30 LNMKFSAEQVAIL
+30 LNMKFSAEQIAIL
-43 KNDFM
+43 NNDFAK
-48 RPLLVNACAGS
+48 PLLVNACAGS

-70 IAIAKG
+70 IAIAQG
-76 NTEPNEIL
+76 NAEPDEIL

-92 RVDMGER
+92 RVDMGDR
-99 FDNFVSELSDTGLD
+99 YNNFITQLRNNGLD
-113 LSYGRPNF
+113 FPQGRPNF

-138 RTAQIL
+138 RTAQVL

-150 IRDLSDQIKHPSN
+150 MRDLSDQIKHPSN
-163 VITKA
+163 IITKA

-177 NGYMINQGLT
+177 NDYMINQGLT
-187 RDGILPDESVGK
+187 RDGILPNSTANE
-199 PLNEA
+199 PLSASIE
-204 IKVMAEYSR
+204 VMSEFSR
-213 QNHTDEFYEDYV
+213 QNHSDEFYEDYV
-225 DVINK
+225 DVVTM
-230 YQELKRQ
+230 YQELKRR

-256 PQYLQYYQNI
+256 PQYLQYYQKI

-296 TMAHLI
+296 TMQHLI

-325 KRLLPN
+325 KNLLPN
-331 AQKHNLSTNYRT
+331 AVKHNLSTNYRT

-370 KDQGKF
+370 KDMGKF
-376 VLYSSKKS
+376 VLYRSKKS
-384 GFSDDSKMLRRLVK
+384 GFSGDSKMLKRLVK

-429 QKIYA
+429 QQIYA

-442 LQNNLVYRIITELM
+442 LQNNIVYKIITELM

-462 KYKYFADQANRIG
+462 KYQYFSNQANRIG

-482 TTKVEARTDDKFHKL
+482 TTKVEQRTNDEFHQL
-497 SKYLL
+497 SQYLL

-511 NTPYKRTDDRVK
+511 NTPYKRTDERVN
-523 VYFNSIKRFRT
+523 VYFNSVQRFKKR
-534 RMDEADNEESRTK
+534 MEQANNDESRLK
-547 LAKSLIKDLYKA
+547 LSKSLIKDLYTA

-571 EEKNFMS
+571 EDKNFMS
-578 KVEVNDI
+578 KVEVSDI
-585 KKYLEEELDKYDNI
+585 KQYLQDELDRYQNI
-599 DDFFFDEEHKKE
+599 DDFFLEEERKKE
-611 ILSDRM
+611 ILSDRI
-617 EQGKQ
+617 EQDKQ
-622 EHRIQFL
+622 QHRIQFL

-652 ESAGKVLNDWFPP
+652 ESVGKVLNDWFPP
-665 EMPFDQFTKQWKLV
+665 EISFDQFVKKWELV
-679 YNQSFKFLENALK
+679 YTKSFTFLENALK
-692 SAHIDDYKD
+692 SAHIDNYKD

-709 PINIE
+709 PINLD
-714 KTLAKKKEFAMFHAF
+714 KTLNKKKEFAMFHVF
-729 YKEVENY
+729 YKEIENY

-750 VTRAQQELCLRIA
+750 VTRAQQELVLRIA

-770 FDLNLPKK
+770 FELQLPKK
-778 KPKNT
+778 KPKQKT
-783 PTKEKSQ
+783 SK

>member
-1 MFKTI
+1 
-6 SEALGD
+6 
-12 KHIQD
+12 
-17 LSTQEIIDLMESG
+17 MESG
-30 LNMKFSAEQVAIL
+30 LNMKFSAEQIAIL
-43 KNDFM
+43 NNDFSK
-48 RPLLVNACAGS
+48 PLLVNACAGS

-70 IAIAKG
+70 IAIAQG
-76 NTEPNEIL
+76 NAEPNEIL

-92 RVDMGER
+92 RVDMGQR
-99 FDNFVSELSDTGLD
+99 YNKFVAELENTGLD
-113 LSYGRPNF
+113 LSSGRPNF

-138 RTAQIL
+138 RSAQVL
-144 TTYRLF
+144 TSYRLF
-150 IRDLSDQIKHPSN
+150 IRELSDEIKHPSN

-168 EMLEEMFDL
+168 EMLEEMFNL
-177 NGYMINQGLT
+177 NDYMINQGLT
-187 RDGILPDESVGK
+187 RDGILPDEATGK
-199 PLNEA
+199 PLSTA
-204 IKVMAEYSR
+204 IEIMTGYSR
-213 QNHTDEFYEDYV
+213 QKHNDEFFEDYL
-225 DVINK
+225 DVIEK
-230 YQELKRQ
+230 YQSLKRQ

-256 PQYLQYYQNI
+256 PQYLQYYQRI
-266 MSRYK
+266 MARYK

-296 TMAHLI
+296 TMSHLI

-325 KRLLPN
+325 KCLLPN

-384 GFSDDSKMLRRLVK
+384 GFSGDSKMLRRLVK
-398 QINDPE
+398 QVNDPE
-404 INNDDIAILVRYNSS
+404 IENDDIAILVRYNSS

-434 NINNAGAI
+434 NINNSSAI
-442 LQNNLVYRIITELM
+442 LQNNIVYRIITELM
-456 KSLWQD
+456 KAMWQD
-462 KYKYFADQANRIG
+462 KYRYFANQANRIG

-482 TTKVEARTDDKFHKL
+482 TVKVEKRTDDNFHKL

-502 GAEAYNAET
+502 GAEAYNAEN
-511 NTPYKRTDDRVK
+511 NTPYKRTDERVK
-523 VYFNSIKRFRT
+523 IYFNSIQRFKT
-534 RMDEADNEESRTK
+534 KMAEADNVETKNK

-585 KKYLEEELDKYDNI
+585 KKYLEEELETYKNI
-599 DDFFFDEEHKKE
+599 DDFFNEEADKKS

-617 EQGKQ
+617 EQDKQ

-665 EMPFDQFTKQWKLV
+665 EMPFEKFVKEWKVV
-679 YNQSFKFLENALK
+679 YNHSFNFLENALK

-701 ITNNNAFN
+701 TTNNNAFN
-709 PINIE
+709 PINLD
-714 KTLAKKKEFAMFHAF
+714 KTLDKKKEFAMFHTF

-770 FDLNLPKK
+770 FDLQLPKK
-778 KPKNT
+778 KKV
-783 PTKEKSQ
+783 KKI

>member
-1 MFKTI
+1 M
-6 SEALGD
+6 GD
-12 KHIQD
+12 KDIQD
-17 LSTQEIIDLMESG
+17 LSTKEIIDLMESG
-30 LNMKFSAEQVAIL
+30 LNMKFSDEQIAIL
-43 KNDFM
+43 NNDFM
-48 RPLLVNACAGS
+48 KPLLVNACAGS

-76 NTEPNEIL
+76 NAEPNEIL

-92 RVDMGER
+92 RVDMGDR
-99 FDNFVSELSDTGLD
+99 YNKFVSELTDIGLNF
-113 LSYGRPNF
+113 SFGKPNF

-138 RTAQIL
+138 QSSQVL
-144 TTYRLF
+144 TSYRLF

-177 NGYMINQGLT
+177 NDYMINQGLT
-187 RDGILPDESVGK
+187 TDGVLPTSTEGQ
-199 PLNEA
+199 PLSAA
-204 IKVMAEYSR
+204 IKVMAEFSR
-213 QNHTDEFYEDYV
+213 QNHTDDFYSDYV
-225 DVINK
+225 DVLDK
-230 YQELKRQ
+230 YQDLKRQ

-256 PQYLQYYQNI
+256 PQYLDYYQKI

-282 NLQWQIISKLLSPE
+282 NLQWEIMSKLLSPE
-296 TMAHLI
+296 TMQHLI

-325 KRLLPN
+325 KRLLPD

-356 KNHVRLDKELLSGR
+356 NNHVRLDKELLSGR

-384 GFSDDSKMLRRLVK
+384 GFSGDSKMLKRLVK

-429 QKIYA
+429 QQIYA

-442 LQNNLVYRIITELM
+442 LQNNIVYRIITELM
-456 KSLWQD
+456 KAMWQD
-462 KYKYFADQANRIG
+462 KYKYFSNQANRIG

-482 TTKVEARTDDKFHKL
+482 TGKVEARTDDNFNKL

-523 VYFNSIKRFRT
+523 VYFNSIQRFKT
-534 RMDEADNEESRTK
+534 RMSEADNDETK
-547 LAKSLIKDLYKA
+547 IKLSKSLIKDLYKA

-585 KKYLEEELDKYDNI
+585 KKYLEEELEKYDNI
-599 DDFFFDEEHKKE
+599 DDFFFEEEHKKE
-611 ILSDRM
+611 ILSDRLQ
-617 EQGKQ
+617 QGQ
-622 EHRIQFL
+622 QQHRIQFL
-629 SLHQA
+629 SLHQS

-642 YLYGLTNKEV
+642 YLYGLTDKEV
-652 ESAGKVLNDWFPP
+652 ERAGKVLNDWFPP
-665 EMPFDQFTKQWKLV
+665 EMPFDQFVKKWKLV
-679 YNQSFKFLENALK
+679 YDKSFEFLERALK
-692 SAHIDDYKD
+692 SAHIDNYRD
-701 ITNNNAFN
+701 ITNNNGFN
-709 PINIE
+709 PINLD
-714 KTLAKKKEFAMFHAF
+714 KTLDKKKEFAMFHIF
-729 YKEVENY
+729 YKEIENY

-763 PDSNPLL
+763 PDTNPLV
-770 FDLNLPKK
+770 FELNLPKK
-778 KPKNT
+778 KKKPTQKN
-783 PTKEKSQ
+783 SHDQH

>member
-1 MFKTI
+1 
-6 SEALGD
+6 
-12 KHIQD
+12 
-17 LSTQEIIDLMESG
+17 MESG
-30 LNMKFSAEQVAIL
+30 LEMKFSDEQIAIL

-70 IAIAKG
+70 IAIAQG
-76 NTEPNEIL
+76 NAEPNEIL

-99 FDNFVSELSDTGLD
+99 FEKFVSKLGNTGLD
-113 LSYGRPNF
+113 LSYGKPNF

-138 RTAQIL
+138 RSSQVL
-144 TTYRLF
+144 TSYRLF

-163 VITKA
+163 VITKS

-177 NGYMINQGLT
+177 NEYMINQGLT
-187 RDGILPDESVGK
+187 SDGVLPNETVGK
-199 PLNEA
+199 PLSQA
-204 IKVMAEYSR
+204 IKVMSEYSR
-213 QNHTDEFYEDYV
+213 QNHNDEFFEDYV

-230 YQELKRQ
+230 YQDLKRS

-256 PQYLQYYQNI
+256 PQYLQYYQKI

-282 NLQWQIISKLLSPE
+282 NLQWKIISKLLSPE
-296 TMAHLI
+296 TMQHLI

-325 KRLLPN
+325 KQLLPN

-370 KDQGKF
+370 QDQGKF

-384 GFSDDSKMLRRLVK
+384 GFSADSKMLRRLVK
-398 QINDPE
+398 QVNNPE

-442 LQNNLVYRIITELM
+442 LQNNIVYRIITELM

-462 KYKYFADQANRIG
+462 KYKYFSNQANRIG

-482 TTKVEARTDDKFHKL
+482 TGKVEARTGEEFVEL

-511 NTPYKRTDDRVK
+511 NTPYKRTDERVK
-523 VYFNSIKRFRT
+523 VYFNSIQRFKT
-534 RMDEADNEESRTK
+534 RMDESDNVETK
-547 LAKSLIKDLYKA
+547 LKLSKSLIKDLYKA

-585 KKYLEEELDKYDNI
+585 KKYLEEELEKYDNI
-599 DDFFFDEEHKKE
+599 DDFFLAEEDKKE

-617 EQGKQ
+617 QQGKQ

-642 YLYGLTNKEV
+642 YLYGLTDKEV
-652 ESAGKVLNDWFPP
+652 ERSGKLLNEWFPP
-665 EMPFDQFTKQWKLV
+665 EMSFDKFVKQWKLI
-679 YNQSFKFLENALK
+679 YNRNFEFLERALK
-692 SAHIDDYKD
+692 SAHIDDYRD
-701 ITNNNAFN
+701 ITNNNGFN
-709 PINIE
+709 PINLD
-714 KTLAKKKEFAMFHAF
+714 KTLNKQKEFAMFHGI
-729 YKEVENY
+729 YKEIENY

-750 VTRAQQELCLRIA
+750 VTRAQQELCIRIA
-763 PDSNPLL
+763 PDTNPLV
-770 FDLNLPKK
+770 FELNLPKK
-778 KPKNT
+778 KSK
-783 PTKEKSQ
+783 K